1 MARVPTVLG
10 FLLAATLVAF
20 EGVGLAQDE
29 KPFSK
34 RGTQAERDEKLSKA
48 IKTIVQYG
56 FTYSADSLEVARLAN
71 KLLEDRPKEIDKI
84 DMGKL
89 VPQAAQTIAK
99 QFPKSHFFFH
109 VPTANNYDTS
119 FKKATNLLGK
129 EDRTEKDTI
138 TYAGADV
145 PITWYFY
152 GWCGFGVAKN
162 GKVYALKVECKDV
175 PIKKDK

>member
-1 MARVPTVLG
+1 MIFG
-10 FLLAATLVAF
+10 AF
-20 EGVGLAQDE
+20 EGVGRAQGD

-34 RGTQAERDEKLSKA
+34 RGTPAEREEKLSKA
-48 IKTIVQYG
+48 IRAIAQYS
-56 FTYSADSLEVARLAN
+56 FNYSSDSLECARLAN

-89 VPQAAQTIAK
+89 LPQAAQTVAK
-99 QFPKSHFFFH
+99 QFPKSWFFFH
-109 VPTANNYDTS
+109 LPTAEHDTS
-119 FKKATNLLGK
+119 MKKATDLLGK

-138 TYAGADV
+138 AYAGGDV

-162 GKVYALKVECKDV
+162 GKVYAIKVECKDV
-175 PIKKDK
+175 LAKKDK